1 MGFDWIVLGNPLND
15 WFSAAVMAITFTV
28 AVTGIKRLFRHRF
41 AALAAGKANG
51 YADLAAELIHRI
63 HPLVTM
69 LLAVYFGAFVLTLP
83 PLANRILNV
92 VVGMA
97 VLIQVGVLTSR
108 LINFYVEQYK
118 RSKIETNADAATTIS
133 SGAVILRFIIW
144 MVLLLVALD
153 NLGINITTLIAGLG
167 IGGIAVALA
176 TQNILGD
183 LFASLSI
190 VLDKPFVVGDFI
202 IVNDYLGS
210 VERIGLK
217 TTRIRSLSGEQLIF
231 SNTDLLNSR
240 IRNFKRMYERRVVFA
255 IGVLYQTEYEKLSRI
270 PDMIRNI
277 IERREPV
284 RFDRAHFKEFSDY
297 ALKFEVVYWIQTPD
311 YNVYMDIQQAINLE
325 IHKQFEEAQIGFA
338 YPTQTVFIESRS
350 E

>member
-1 MGFDWIVLGNPLND
+1 MGFDWIVLGNPLKD
-15 WFSAAVMAITFTV
+15 WFSAAVMAVAFTV
-28 AVTGIKRLFRHRF
+28 SVTGIKRLFRHRL
-41 AALAAGKANG
+41 ATLAAGKANG
-51 YADLAAELIHRI
+51 YADLAA
-63 HPLVTM
+63 
-69 LLAVYFGAFVLTLP
+69 
-83 PLANRILNV
+83 
-92 VVGMA
+92 
-97 VLIQVGVLTSR
+97 
-108 LINFYVEQYK
+108 
-118 RSKIETNADAATTIS
+118 D
-133 SGAVILRFIIW
+133 
-144 MVLLLVALD
+144 
-153 NLGINITTLIAGLG
+153 
-167 IGGIAVALA
+167 
-176 TQNILGD
+176 
-183 LFASLSI
+183 
-190 VLDKPFVVGDFI
+190 LDKPFVVGDFI

-284 RFDRAHFKEFSDY
+284 RFDRAHFKEFGDY

-338 YPTQTVFIESRS
+338 YPTRTVFIESQS